1 MEEGKR
7 ETSPASM
14 EIRFSNV
21 DFAYEKKKILNHV
34 SFTIPEKKMTA
45 IVGPSG
51 SGKTTLCRLIPR
63 FWDVDAGTVSIGGVD
78 VKDYTMNSLMKN
90 ISMVFQNVYLFADTI
105 ENNIKSAK

>member
-63 FWDVDAGTVSIGGVD
+63 FCRNGFHRRRRCEGLHYEQPDEKYQYGFSEC
-78 VKDYTMNSLMKN
+78 
-90 ISMVFQNVYLFADTI
+90 ISFC
-105 ENNIKSAK
+105 